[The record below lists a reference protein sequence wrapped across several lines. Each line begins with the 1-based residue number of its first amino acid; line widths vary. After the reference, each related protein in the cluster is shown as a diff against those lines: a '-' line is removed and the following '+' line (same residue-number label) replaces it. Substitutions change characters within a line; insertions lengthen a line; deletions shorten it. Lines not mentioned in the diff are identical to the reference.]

1 MIIKVTTA
9 QMGQID
15 DKLRAGGKIEGL
27 KILRDT
33 HRPPG
38 FHPQAPS
45 MPHPSTIGLKD
56 AKDAVER
63 REWDL
68 GLLHADTNYGGV
80 PGDRRGRPETGSV
93 IICYQPIKRLVC
105 DFGEGEVE
113 IDMDGLS
120 LRALSGLNGSIK
132 ISHAVAL
139 IDLYSRIKA
148 WDDEQA

>member
-9 QMGQID
+9 QMNQID
-15 DKLRAGGKIEGL
+15 DKLRAGGKIDAL

-38 FHPQAPS
+38 SHPQAPS
-45 MPHPSTIGLKD
+45 MPLPSTISLKD

-68 GLLHADTNYGGV
+68 GLLHTDTNYGGTV
-80 PGDRRGRPETGSV
+80 GDRRGRPETGSV

-120 LRALSGLNGSIK
+120 LRALTGLNGGIK

-148 WDDEQA
+148 WDDEQV

>member
-27 KILRDT
+27 RILRDT

-38 FHPQAPS
+38 SHPQAPGY
-45 MPHPSTIGLKD
+45 PRTSTISLKD

-68 GLLHADTNYGGV
+68 GLVHTDTNHGGTV
-80 PGDRRGRPETGSV
+80 GDRRGRPETGSLIV
-93 IICYQPIKRLVC
+93 CHQPIKRLVC

-120 LRALSGLNGSIK
+120 LRALSGLNGGIK
-132 ISHAVAL
+132 ISDAVAL

>member
-15 DKLRAGGKIEGL
+15 DKLRAGGKIDAL

-38 FHPQAPS
+38 CHPQAPS
-45 MPHPSTIGLKD
+45 MPLPSTISLKD

-68 GLLHADTNYGGV
+68 GLLHTDTNYGGTV
-80 PGDRRGRPETGSV
+80 GDRRGRPETGSV

-120 LRALSGLNGSIK
+120 LRALTGLNGSIK
-132 ISHAVAL
+132 ISDAVAL

-148 WDDEQA
+148 WDDEQV

>member
-27 KILRDT
+27 RILRDT

-38 FHPQAPS
+38 SHPQAPGY
-45 MPHPSTIGLKD
+45 PRTSTISLKD

-68 GLLHADTNYGGV
+68 GLLHTDTNHGGTV
-80 PGDRRGRPETGSV
+80 GDRRGRPETGSLIV
-93 IICYQPIKRLVC
+93 CHQPIKRIVC

-120 LRALSGLNGSIK
+120 LRALSGLNGGIK
-132 ISHAVAL
+132 ISDAVAL

>member
-15 DKLRAGGKIEGL
+15 DKLRAGGKIDAL

-38 FHPQAPS
+38 SHPQAPS
-45 MPHPSTIGLKD
+45 MPLPSTISLKD

-68 GLLHADTNYGGV
+68 GLVHTDTNYGGTV
-80 PGDRRGRPETGSV
+80 GDRRGRPETGSV

-120 LRALSGLNGSIK
+120 LRALTGLNGGIK

-148 WDDEQA
+148 WDDEQV

>member
-15 DKLRAGGKIEGL
+15 DKLRAGGKIDAL
-27 KILRDT
+27 KILRDC

-38 FHPQAPS
+38 SHPQAPS
-45 MPHPSTIGLKD
+45 MPLPSAVSLKD

-68 GLLHADTNYGGV
+68 GLLHTDTNYGGTV
-80 PGDRRGRPETGSV
+80 GDRRGRPETGSV

-120 LRALSGLNGSIK
+120 LRALSGLNGGIK
-132 ISHAVAL
+132 ISDAVAL

-148 WDDEQA
+148 WDDEQV

>member
-15 DKLRAGGKIEGL
+15 DKLRAGGKIDAL
-27 KILRDT
+27 KILRDI

-38 FHPQAPS
+38 FQAPS
-45 MPHPSTIGLKD
+45 IPHSSTISLKD

-68 GLLHADTNYGGV
+68 GLLHTDTSYGGTV
-80 PGDRRGRPETGSV
+80 GDRRGRPETGSA

-120 LRALSGLNGSIK
+120 LRALSGLNGGIK
-132 ISHAVAL
+132 ISDAVAL

-148 WDDEQA
+148 WDDEQV

>member
-15 DKLRAGGKIEGL
+15 DKLRAGGKIDAL

-38 FHPQAPS
+38 SHPQAPS
-45 MPHPSTIGLKD
+45 IPLPSTISLKD

-68 GLLHADTNYGGV
+68 GLLHTDTNHGGTV
-80 PGDRRGRPETGSV
+80 GDRRGRPETGSV

-132 ISHAVAL
+132 ISGAVAL

-148 WDDEQA
+148 WDDEQV

>member
-15 DKLRAGGKIEGL
+15 DKLRAGGKIDAL

-38 FHPQAPS
+38 SHPQAPS
-45 MPHPSTIGLKD
+45 MPLPSTISLKD

-68 GLLHADTNYGGV
+68 GLLHTDTNYGGTV
-80 PGDRRGRPETGSV
+80 GDRRGRPETGSV

-120 LRALSGLNGSIK
+120 LRALTGLNGSIK
-132 ISHAVAL
+132 ISDAVAL

-148 WDDEQA
+148 WDDEQV

>member
-9 QMGQID
+9 QMNQID
-15 DKLRAGGKIEGL
+15 DKLREGGKIEGL
-27 KILRDT
+27 RILRDT

-45 MPHPSTIGLKD
+45 LPHQSTISLKD

-68 GLLHADTNYGGV
+68 GLLHTDNNYGGTV
-80 PGDRRGRPETGSV
+80 GDRRGRPETGSM

-113 IDMDGLS
+113 IDMEGLS

-132 ISHAVAL
+132 ISDAVAL

>member
-27 KILRDT
+27 RILRDT

-38 FHPQAPS
+38 SHPQAPGY
-45 MPHPSTIGLKD
+45 PRTSTISLKD

-68 GLLHADTNYGGV
+68 GLLHTDTNHGGTV
-80 PGDRRGRPETGSV
+80 GDRRGRPETGSV
-93 IICYQPIKRLVC
+93 II
-105 DFGEGEVE
+105 G
-113 IDMDGLS
+113 
-120 LRALSGLNGSIK
+120 
-132 ISHAVAL
+132 
-139 IDLYSRIKA
+139 
-148 WDDEQA
+148 

>member
-9 QMGQID
+9 QMNQID
-15 DKLRAGGKIEGL
+15 DKLREGGKIDAL

-33 HRPPG
+33 HRPEG

-45 MPHPSTIGLKD
+45 LPHPSTIGLKD

-68 GLLHADTNYGGV
+68 GLLHTDTNYGGTV
-80 PGDRRGRPETGSV
+80 GDRRGRPETGSV
-93 IICYQPIKRLVC
+93 IICYQPIKRLLC

-132 ISHAVAL
+132 ISDAMAL

>member
-15 DKLRAGGKIEGL
+15 DKLRAGGKIDAL
-27 KILRDT
+27 KILRDC

-38 FHPQAPS
+38 SHPQAPS
-45 MPHPSTIGLKD
+45 MPLPSTISLKD

-68 GLLHADTNYGGV
+68 GLLHADTNYGGAV
-80 PGDRRGRPETGSV
+80 GDRRGRPETGSV

-120 LRALSGLNGSIK
+120 LRALTGLNGGIK
-132 ISHAVAL
+132 ISDAVAL

-148 WDDEQA
+148 WDDEQV

>member
-15 DKLRAGGKIEGL
+15 DKLRAGGKIDAL

-38 FHPQAPS
+38 CHPQAPS
-45 MPHPSTIGLKD
+45 MPLPSTISLKD

-68 GLLHADTNYGGV
+68 GLLHTDTNYGGTV
-80 PGDRRGRPETGSV
+80 GDRRGRPETGSV

-120 LRALSGLNGSIK
+120 LRALTGLNGGIK
-132 ISHAVAL
+132 ISDAVAL

-148 WDDEQA
+148 WDDEQV

>member
-15 DKLRAGGKIEGL
+15 DKLRAGGKIDAL

-38 FHPQAPS
+38 SHPQAPS
-45 MPHPSTIGLKD
+45 IPLPSTISLKD

-68 GLLHADTNYGGV
+68 GLLHTDTNYGGTV
-80 PGDRRGRPETGSV
+80 GVRRGRPETGSV

-132 ISHAVAL
+132 ISDAVAL

-148 WDDEQA
+148 WDDEQV

>member
-15 DKLRAGGKIEGL
+15 DKLRAGGKIDAL

-38 FHPQAPS
+38 SHPQAPR
-45 MPHPSTIGLKD
+45 MPLPSTISLKD

-68 GLLHADTNYGGV
+68 GLVHTDTNYGGTV
-80 PGDRRGRPETGSV
+80 GDRRGRPETGSV

-120 LRALSGLNGSIK
+120 LRALTGLNGGIK

-148 WDDEQA
+148 WDDEQV

>member
-15 DKLRAGGKIEGL
+15 DKLRAGGKIDAL

-38 FHPQAPS
+38 SHPQAPS
-45 MPHPSTIGLKD
+45 MPLPSTISLKD

-68 GLLHADTNYGGV
+68 GLVHTDTNYGGTV
-80 PGDRRGRPETGSV
+80 GDRRGRPETGSV

-120 LRALSGLNGSIK
+120 LRALTGLNGGIK
-132 ISHAVAL
+132 ISDAVAL

>member
-9 QMGQID
+9 QMNQID
-15 DKLRAGGKIEGL
+15 DKLRAGGKIDAL

-38 FHPQAPS
+38 SHPQAPS
-45 MPHPSTIGLKD
+45 MPLPSTISLKD

-68 GLLHADTNYGGV
+68 GLLHTDTNYGGTV
-80 PGDRRGRPETGSV
+80 GDRRGRPETGSV

-132 ISHAVAL
+132 ISDAVAL

-148 WDDEQA
+148 WDDEQV

>member
-15 DKLRAGGKIEGL
+15 DKLRAGGKIDAL

-38 FHPQAPS
+38 FMPQAPS
-45 MPHPSTIGLKD
+45 MPLPSTIGLKE

-68 GLLHADTNYGGV
+68 GLLHTDTNYGGTV
-80 PGDRRGRPETGSV
+80 GDRRGRPETGSV

-132 ISHAVAL
+132 ISDAMAL

>member
-15 DKLRAGGKIEGL
+15 DKLRAGGKIDAL

-38 FHPQAPS
+38 SHPQAPG
-45 MPHPSTIGLKD
+45 MPLPSTISLKD

-68 GLLHADTNYGGV
+68 GLLHTDNNYGGIV
-80 PGDRRGRPETGSV
+80 SDRRGRPETGSV

-120 LRALSGLNGSIK
+120 LRALTGLNGGIK
-132 ISHAVAL
+132 ISDAVAL

>member
-9 QMGQID
+9 QMNQID
-15 DKLRAGGKIEGL
+15 DKLRAGGKIDAL

-38 FHPQAPS
+38 SHPQAPS
-45 MPHPSTIGLKD
+45 MPLPSTISLKD

-68 GLLHADTNYGGV
+68 GLLHTDTNYGGTV
-80 PGDRRGRPETGSV
+80 GDRRGRPETGSV

-120 LRALSGLNGSIK
+120 LRALTGLNGGIK
-132 ISHAVAL
+132 ISDAVAL

-148 WDDEQA
+148 WDDEQV